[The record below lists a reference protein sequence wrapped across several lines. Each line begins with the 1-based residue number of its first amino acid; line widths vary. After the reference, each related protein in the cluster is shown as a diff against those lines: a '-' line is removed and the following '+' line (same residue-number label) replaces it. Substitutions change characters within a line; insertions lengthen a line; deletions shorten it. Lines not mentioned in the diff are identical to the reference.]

1 MCSRCRSCLCC
12 FEMKLFVF
20 AFTVQVADKISE
32 NYDGNPK
39 SPSIQY
45 VALQQSLYITTF
57 ICVLGGAFFLAT
69 AMFIVQ
75 DKKAAERQLKGKWS
89 SFL

>member
-1 MCSRCRSCLCC
+1 MYDKHISSFCLKCSL
-12 FEMKLFVF
+12 LF
-20 AFTVQVADKISE
+20 QVADVFSE
-32 NYDGNPK
+32 NYEGNPK

-57 ICVLGGAFFLAT
+57 ICVIGGAFFLAT

-75 DKKAAERQLKGKWS
+75 DKKAAERQVRGKMN
-89 SFL
+89 